1 MGQVSTDSE
10 SVEQTAESASA
21 VAAILN
27 NGVMPLKYK
36 VTENR
41 YIKSEIKTTTIRNIL
56 ISVAVVFAL
65 LLAYMIF
72 KNKQKGVLAALG
84 YVAFVSLYLILLR
97 EFNVTIAMEGIIG
110 GIIVLALNY
119 IMNMRLIKVKENK
132 EYYQTYLDIIMKLI
146 PILAIS
152 IIFIFMPVTA
162 LSSIG
167 MVMFWGI
174 VLSLIYNITI
184 TKHILN

>member
-1 MGQVSTDSE
+1 M
-10 SVEQTAESASA
+10 
-21 VAAILN
+21 
-27 NGVMPLKYK
+27 
-36 VTENR
+36 
-41 YIKSEIKTTTIRNIL
+41 
-56 ISVAVVFAL
+56 
-65 LLAYMIF
+65 
-72 KNKQKGVLAALG
+72 LAALG

-152 IIFIFMPVTA
+152 IIFIFIPVTA